1 MLLRIKIN
9 GLDNAGDELR
19 KAVAIGERNGLEK
32 LGLIGAA
39 LLSSLSPVGATGNLA
54 AGMTHEVQPSAV
66 EIFASPPADVY
77 SAPVDLGTRPH
88 FPPSEAL
95 LLWVQRKLHINDEKQ
110 ARSVAFLIARKI
122 SRTGTKGAQMFE
134 RAFPQLEQ
142 KAPDILE
149 LEIAKSVQAA
159 GFGGK

>member
-1 MLLRIKIN
+1 MQLKIKIN
-9 GLDNAGDELR
+9 GLDHASEDLLR
-19 KAVAIGERNGLEK
+19 AVAIGERNGLEK
-32 LGLIGAA
+32 LGLVGSA

-54 AGMTHEVQPSAV
+54 AGMTFEVQGGAV

-95 LLWVQRKLHINDEKQ
+95 LLWVQRKLHIGDEKQ
-110 ARSVAFLIARKI
+110 ARQIAFLIARKI
-122 SRTGTKGAQMFE
+122 SKSGTKGVQMFE

-142 KAPDILE
+142 QAPGILE
-149 LEIAKSVQAA
+149 LEIAKAVQAA